1 MPASRVCLGQIVG
14 VHGVRGLV
22 RVKLFAEDPASLTA
36 YGPLSN
42 EAGTRRF
49 ALVPQSPAKGVWV
62 TRVEGVADRSAAEAL
77 QGTTLWVDRAALPPA
92 EDEDTFYHADL
103 IGLRADLA
111 DGTPLG
117 TVRAVHDFGA
127 GELLEI
133 AGAGGSVMMPFT
145 RAAVP
150 VVDVA
155 GGRIVVDPPAGLLDP
170 AGPEGG
176 EPEGGRAP

>member
-22 RVKLFAEDPASLTA
+22 RVKLFGDDPASLSA

-42 EAGTRRF
+42 EAGTRAFR
-49 ALVPQSPAKGVWV
+49 LVPQSPAKGVWI
-62 TRVEGVADRSAAEAL
+62 TRVEGVADRTAAEAL
-77 QGTTLWVDRAALPPA
+77 RGTTLWVDRAALPPA

-103 IGLRADLA
+103 IGLRADRA
-111 DGTPLG
+111 DGTPFG

-127 GELLEI
+127 GEMLEI
-133 AGAGGSVMMPFT
+133 AGVEGVAGGTVMMPFT

-155 GGRIVVDPPAGLLDP
+155 GGKVVVDPPLGLLEP
-170 AGPEGG
+170 GRPEGG
-176 EPEGGRAP
+176 ELE

>member
-1 MPASRVCLGQIVG
+1 MPASRVCLAQVVG

-22 RVKLFAEDPASLTA
+22 RVKLFGDDPASLTA

-49 ALVPQSPAKGVWV
+49 TLVPQSPAKGVWV
-62 TRVEGVADRSAAEAL
+62 TRIEGVADRTAAEAL
-77 QGTTLWVDRAALPPA
+77 RGTTLWIDRAALPPA

-103 IGLRADLA
+103 IGLRADLS
-111 DGTPLG
+111 DGTPFG

-127 GELLEI
+127 GEILEI
-133 AGAGGSVMMPFT
+133 AGVQGVAGGTLMMPFT

-155 GGRIVVDPPAGLLDP
+155 GGKVVVDPPAGLLDP
-170 AGPEGG
+170 AGPEPK
-176 EPEGGRAP
+176 EEA